1 MRQAS
6 KGQQG
11 WGIFRPGIHGSTPP
25 GRGCSNAGRNLR
37 LVGGLPTAT
46 GQAGVWQGVARH
58 ARPRRGGDTG
68 CLMPLTEA
76 GLACLTRSCE
86 GLLVGLYRGKDQGY

>member
-25 GRGCSNAGRNLR
+25 GVDAQTRAEICALWAACRPRQDRPACEGSRA
-37 LVGGLPTAT
+37 
-46 GQAGVWQGVARH
+46 
-58 ARPRRGGDTG
+58 ARPPAPGWDTG
-68 CLMPLTEA
+68 CLMPLTGA

>member
-25 GRGCSNAGRNLR
+25 GVDAQTRAEICALWAACRPRQDRPACDRESRGTPAR
-37 LVGGLPTAT
+37 
-46 GQAGVWQGVARH
+46 AGVGHWMLDAADGGWFGVS
-58 ARPRRGGDTG
+58 DT
-68 CLMPLTEA
+68 
-76 GLACLTRSCE
+76 
-86 GLLVGLYRGKDQGY
+86 LL